1 MTPAEFD
8 ELYNEYK
15 SSVYG
20 FACYLTRNKSE
31 AEDLF
36 QETWLRVTENIH
48 KISRAKDIK
57 AWIITV
63 AVNLYRDELRKKR
76 IRKMFSPKKSVDSSY
91 TDEIFNE
98 ALWVQKSN
106 ATGETT
112 RADLGRAISQALSN
126 LPDKQRLVFILK
138 EIKGFKHWEIAE
150 ILRVPT
156 GTVKTLQHRAV
167 KRLQREFGAGTP

>member
-15 SSVYG
+15 GSVYG
-20 FACYLTRNKSE
+20 LACYLTRNKSE

-36 QETWLRVTENIH
+36 QETWLRVAENIH
-48 KISRAKDIK
+48 KICRAKDIK

-76 IRKMFSPKKSVDSSY
+76 IRKMFSSKKSPDSSHN
-91 TDEIFNE
+91 DEIFNK
-98 ALWVQKSN
+98 AFWGQKSN
-106 ATGETT
+106 TTGETN
-112 RADLGRAISQALSN
+112 RADLGRAISQAMSN

-138 EIKGFKHWEIAE
+138 EIKGFKQREIAE
-150 ILRVPT
+150 ILRIPT
-156 GTVKTLQHRAV
+156 GTVKTLQHRAI
-167 KRLQREFGAGTP
+167 KRLQREFGVSRP